1 MHIEIG
7 SGDPIIYVGIS
18 GPGWGV
24 LSWRGGLVLRL
35 IVLDQL
41 LLLLYGT
48 DL

>member
-18 GPGWGV
+18 GSGWGV
-24 LSWRGGLVLRL
+24 LSGKAGLVLRL

>member
-1 MHIEIG
+1 MDIEIG
-7 SGDPIIYVGIS
+7 SGDPIIYVGTS

>member
-1 MHIEIG
+1 VDIEIG